1 MDARS
6 IEILTSSFWPILK
19 AGISFTIPLTLI
31 SFALGTTLAVFVAI
45 IRISKVPVLNKI
57 CELYVWIIRGTPLLV
72 QLFLV
77 FFGLPKV
84 GVVINPMPSGILVF
98 TLSIG
103 AYSSEIIRAA
113 ILSIPKGQWEAAMSL
128 GMSYPQQLLRI
139 ILPQAFKISVP
150 PLFNSFIALVKD
162 TSLAANITIP
172 EMFLTTQRITAR
184 NYEPLLMYIEVGFI
198 YLIFCT
204 VLNYVQKE
212 KNQRN
217 YGYAGLGR
225 CHMLQIKHL
234 NKYFGENHVLKD
246 ISLEI
251 ESHKTMAIIGSSGSG
266 KSTLLRCINLL
277 ETPDSG
283 TISLDG
289 KALDFSKKLP
299 KHQKAA
305 FTKKT
310 GMVFQSFNLFPHKT
324 ALENIMEGPVTVL
337 KKSKAEAC
345 RDAIELLKRVGL
357 EDKKDSYP
365 HQLSGGQQQRI
376 AIARALAMK
385 PEILLFDEPTSAL
398 DPELGAGVLSLIK
411 ELSREDYTII
421 VVTHNMSFAREVSE
435 EVVFVE
441 KGEILAKGSYDELVN
456 LHNDRITQFLS
467 YLD

>member
-1 MDARS
+1 
-6 IEILTSSFWPILK
+6 
-19 AGISFTIPLTLI
+19 
-31 SFALGTTLAVFVAI
+31 
-45 IRISKVPVLNKI
+45 
-57 CELYVWIIRGTPLLV
+57 
-72 QLFLV
+72 
-77 FFGLPKV
+77 
-84 GVVINPMPSGILVF
+84 
-98 TLSIG
+98 
-103 AYSSEIIRAA
+103 
-113 ILSIPKGQWEAAMSL
+113 
-128 GMSYPQQLLRI
+128 
-139 ILPQAFKISVP
+139 
-150 PLFNSFIALVKD
+150 
-162 TSLAANITIP
+162 
-172 EMFLTTQRITAR
+172 
-184 NYEPLLMYIEVGFI
+184 
-198 YLIFCT
+198 
-204 VLNYVQKE
+204 
-212 KNQRN
+212 
-217 YGYAGLGR
+217 
-225 CHMLQIKHL
+225 MLQIKHL
-234 NKYFGENHVLKD
+234 NKYFGDNHVLKD
-246 ISLEI
+246 INLEI

-283 TISLDG
+283 KIGLDG
-289 KALDFSKKLP
+289 EELDFSKKLP

-345 RDAIELLKRVGL
+345 REAMELLKRVGL

-411 ELSREDYTII
+411 ELSQEDYTII
-421 VVTHNMSFAREVSE
+421 VVTHNMPFAREVSE

>member
-1 MDARS
+1 
-6 IEILTSSFWPILK
+6 
-19 AGISFTIPLTLI
+19 
-31 SFALGTTLAVFVAI
+31 
-45 IRISKVPVLNKI
+45 
-57 CELYVWIIRGTPLLV
+57 
-72 QLFLV
+72 
-77 FFGLPKV
+77 
-84 GVVINPMPSGILVF
+84 
-98 TLSIG
+98 
-103 AYSSEIIRAA
+103 
-113 ILSIPKGQWEAAMSL
+113 
-128 GMSYPQQLLRI
+128 
-139 ILPQAFKISVP
+139 
-150 PLFNSFIALVKD
+150 
-162 TSLAANITIP
+162 
-172 EMFLTTQRITAR
+172 
-184 NYEPLLMYIEVGFI
+184 
-198 YLIFCT
+198 
-204 VLNYVQKE
+204 
-212 KNQRN
+212 
-217 YGYAGLGR
+217 
-225 CHMLQIKHL
+225 MLQIKHL

-305 FTKKT
+305 FTQKT
-310 GMVFQSFNLFPHKT
+310 GMFFQSFNLFPHKP

>member
-1 MDARS
+1 
-6 IEILTSSFWPILK
+6 
-19 AGISFTIPLTLI
+19 
-31 SFALGTTLAVFVAI
+31 
-45 IRISKVPVLNKI
+45 
-57 CELYVWIIRGTPLLV
+57 
-72 QLFLV
+72 
-77 FFGLPKV
+77 
-84 GVVINPMPSGILVF
+84 
-98 TLSIG
+98 
-103 AYSSEIIRAA
+103 
-113 ILSIPKGQWEAAMSL
+113 
-128 GMSYPQQLLRI
+128 
-139 ILPQAFKISVP
+139 
-150 PLFNSFIALVKD
+150 
-162 TSLAANITIP
+162 
-172 EMFLTTQRITAR
+172 
-184 NYEPLLMYIEVGFI
+184 
-198 YLIFCT
+198 
-204 VLNYVQKE
+204 
-212 KNQRN
+212 
-217 YGYAGLGR
+217 
-225 CHMLQIKHL
+225 MLQIKHL

-365 HQLSGGQQQRI
+365 NQLSGGQQQRI

>member
-1 MDARS
+1 
-6 IEILTSSFWPILK
+6 
-19 AGISFTIPLTLI
+19 
-31 SFALGTTLAVFVAI
+31 
-45 IRISKVPVLNKI
+45 
-57 CELYVWIIRGTPLLV
+57 
-72 QLFLV
+72 
-77 FFGLPKV
+77 
-84 GVVINPMPSGILVF
+84 
-98 TLSIG
+98 
-103 AYSSEIIRAA
+103 
-113 ILSIPKGQWEAAMSL
+113 
-128 GMSYPQQLLRI
+128 
-139 ILPQAFKISVP
+139 
-150 PLFNSFIALVKD
+150 
-162 TSLAANITIP
+162 
-172 EMFLTTQRITAR
+172 
-184 NYEPLLMYIEVGFI
+184 
-198 YLIFCT
+198 
-204 VLNYVQKE
+204 
-212 KNQRN
+212 
-217 YGYAGLGR
+217 
-225 CHMLQIKHL
+225 MLQIKHL
-234 NKYFGENHVLKD
+234 NKYFGDNHVLKD
-246 ISLEI
+246 INLEI

-283 TISLDG
+283 KIGLDG
-289 KALDFSKKLP
+289 EELDFSKKLP

-345 RDAIELLKRVGL
+345 REAMELLKRVGL

-385 PEILLFDEPTSAL
+385 PEILLVDEPTSAL

-411 ELSREDYTII
+411 ELSQEDYTII

>member
-1 MDARS
+1 
-6 IEILTSSFWPILK
+6 
-19 AGISFTIPLTLI
+19 
-31 SFALGTTLAVFVAI
+31 
-45 IRISKVPVLNKI
+45 
-57 CELYVWIIRGTPLLV
+57 
-72 QLFLV
+72 
-77 FFGLPKV
+77 
-84 GVVINPMPSGILVF
+84 
-98 TLSIG
+98 
-103 AYSSEIIRAA
+103 
-113 ILSIPKGQWEAAMSL
+113 
-128 GMSYPQQLLRI
+128 
-139 ILPQAFKISVP
+139 
-150 PLFNSFIALVKD
+150 
-162 TSLAANITIP
+162 
-172 EMFLTTQRITAR
+172 
-184 NYEPLLMYIEVGFI
+184 
-198 YLIFCT
+198 
-204 VLNYVQKE
+204 
-212 KNQRN
+212 
-217 YGYAGLGR
+217 
-225 CHMLQIKHL
+225 MLQIKHL
-234 NKYFGENHVLKD
+234 NKFFGDNHVLKD
-246 ISLEI
+246 INLEI

-283 TISLDG
+283 KIGLDG
-289 KALDFSKKLP
+289 EELDFSKKLP

-345 RDAIELLKRVGL
+345 REAMELLKRVGL

-411 ELSREDYTII
+411 ELSQEDYTII

>member
-1 MDARS
+1 
-6 IEILTSSFWPILK
+6 
-19 AGISFTIPLTLI
+19 
-31 SFALGTTLAVFVAI
+31 
-45 IRISKVPVLNKI
+45 
-57 CELYVWIIRGTPLLV
+57 
-72 QLFLV
+72 
-77 FFGLPKV
+77 
-84 GVVINPMPSGILVF
+84 
-98 TLSIG
+98 
-103 AYSSEIIRAA
+103 
-113 ILSIPKGQWEAAMSL
+113 
-128 GMSYPQQLLRI
+128 
-139 ILPQAFKISVP
+139 
-150 PLFNSFIALVKD
+150 
-162 TSLAANITIP
+162 
-172 EMFLTTQRITAR
+172 
-184 NYEPLLMYIEVGFI
+184 
-198 YLIFCT
+198 
-204 VLNYVQKE
+204 
-212 KNQRN
+212 
-217 YGYAGLGR
+217 
-225 CHMLQIKHL
+225 MLQIKHL

-365 HQLSGGQQQRI
+365 HQLSGGQQQRV

>member
-1 MDARS
+1 
-6 IEILTSSFWPILK
+6 
-19 AGISFTIPLTLI
+19 
-31 SFALGTTLAVFVAI
+31 
-45 IRISKVPVLNKI
+45 
-57 CELYVWIIRGTPLLV
+57 
-72 QLFLV
+72 
-77 FFGLPKV
+77 
-84 GVVINPMPSGILVF
+84 
-98 TLSIG
+98 
-103 AYSSEIIRAA
+103 
-113 ILSIPKGQWEAAMSL
+113 
-128 GMSYPQQLLRI
+128 
-139 ILPQAFKISVP
+139 
-150 PLFNSFIALVKD
+150 
-162 TSLAANITIP
+162 
-172 EMFLTTQRITAR
+172 
-184 NYEPLLMYIEVGFI
+184 
-198 YLIFCT
+198 
-204 VLNYVQKE
+204 
-212 KNQRN
+212 
-217 YGYAGLGR
+217 
-225 CHMLQIKHL
+225 MLQIKHL

-310 GMVFQSFNLFPHKT
+310 GMVFQSFNLSPHKT

>member
-1 MDARS
+1 
-6 IEILTSSFWPILK
+6 
-19 AGISFTIPLTLI
+19 
-31 SFALGTTLAVFVAI
+31 
-45 IRISKVPVLNKI
+45 
-57 CELYVWIIRGTPLLV
+57 
-72 QLFLV
+72 
-77 FFGLPKV
+77 
-84 GVVINPMPSGILVF
+84 
-98 TLSIG
+98 
-103 AYSSEIIRAA
+103 
-113 ILSIPKGQWEAAMSL
+113 
-128 GMSYPQQLLRI
+128 
-139 ILPQAFKISVP
+139 
-150 PLFNSFIALVKD
+150 
-162 TSLAANITIP
+162 
-172 EMFLTTQRITAR
+172 
-184 NYEPLLMYIEVGFI
+184 
-198 YLIFCT
+198 
-204 VLNYVQKE
+204 
-212 KNQRN
+212 
-217 YGYAGLGR
+217 
-225 CHMLQIKHL
+225 MLQIKHL

-385 PEILLFDEPTSAL
+385 PEILLSDEPTSAL

>member
-1 MDARS
+1 
-6 IEILTSSFWPILK
+6 
-19 AGISFTIPLTLI
+19 
-31 SFALGTTLAVFVAI
+31 
-45 IRISKVPVLNKI
+45 
-57 CELYVWIIRGTPLLV
+57 
-72 QLFLV
+72 
-77 FFGLPKV
+77 
-84 GVVINPMPSGILVF
+84 
-98 TLSIG
+98 
-103 AYSSEIIRAA
+103 
-113 ILSIPKGQWEAAMSL
+113 
-128 GMSYPQQLLRI
+128 
-139 ILPQAFKISVP
+139 
-150 PLFNSFIALVKD
+150 
-162 TSLAANITIP
+162 
-172 EMFLTTQRITAR
+172 
-184 NYEPLLMYIEVGFI
+184 
-198 YLIFCT
+198 
-204 VLNYVQKE
+204 
-212 KNQRN
+212 
-217 YGYAGLGR
+217 
-225 CHMLQIKHL
+225 MLQIKHL

-266 KSTLLRCINLL
+266 KSTVLRCINLL

>member
-1 MDARS
+1 
-6 IEILTSSFWPILK
+6 
-19 AGISFTIPLTLI
+19 
-31 SFALGTTLAVFVAI
+31 
-45 IRISKVPVLNKI
+45 
-57 CELYVWIIRGTPLLV
+57 
-72 QLFLV
+72 
-77 FFGLPKV
+77 
-84 GVVINPMPSGILVF
+84 
-98 TLSIG
+98 
-103 AYSSEIIRAA
+103 
-113 ILSIPKGQWEAAMSL
+113 
-128 GMSYPQQLLRI
+128 
-139 ILPQAFKISVP
+139 
-150 PLFNSFIALVKD
+150 
-162 TSLAANITIP
+162 
-172 EMFLTTQRITAR
+172 
-184 NYEPLLMYIEVGFI
+184 
-198 YLIFCT
+198 
-204 VLNYVQKE
+204 
-212 KNQRN
+212 
-217 YGYAGLGR
+217 
-225 CHMLQIKHL
+225 MLQIKHL
-234 NKYFGENHVLKD
+234 NKYFGDNHVLKD
-246 ISLEI
+246 INLEI

-283 TISLDG
+283 SISLDG
-289 KALDFSKKLP
+289 NTLDFSRKLP

-345 RDAIELLKRVGL
+345 QDAMELLKRVGL

-411 ELSREDYTII
+411 ELSQEDYTII

>member
-1 MDARS
+1 
-6 IEILTSSFWPILK
+6 
-19 AGISFTIPLTLI
+19 
-31 SFALGTTLAVFVAI
+31 
-45 IRISKVPVLNKI
+45 
-57 CELYVWIIRGTPLLV
+57 
-72 QLFLV
+72 
-77 FFGLPKV
+77 
-84 GVVINPMPSGILVF
+84 
-98 TLSIG
+98 
-103 AYSSEIIRAA
+103 
-113 ILSIPKGQWEAAMSL
+113 
-128 GMSYPQQLLRI
+128 
-139 ILPQAFKISVP
+139 
-150 PLFNSFIALVKD
+150 
-162 TSLAANITIP
+162 
-172 EMFLTTQRITAR
+172 
-184 NYEPLLMYIEVGFI
+184 
-198 YLIFCT
+198 
-204 VLNYVQKE
+204 
-212 KNQRN
+212 
-217 YGYAGLGR
+217 
-225 CHMLQIKHL
+225 MLQIKHL

-324 ALENIMEGPVTVL
+324 ALENIIEGPVTVL

>member
-1 MDARS
+1 
-6 IEILTSSFWPILK
+6 
-19 AGISFTIPLTLI
+19 
-31 SFALGTTLAVFVAI
+31 
-45 IRISKVPVLNKI
+45 
-57 CELYVWIIRGTPLLV
+57 
-72 QLFLV
+72 
-77 FFGLPKV
+77 
-84 GVVINPMPSGILVF
+84 
-98 TLSIG
+98 
-103 AYSSEIIRAA
+103 
-113 ILSIPKGQWEAAMSL
+113 
-128 GMSYPQQLLRI
+128 
-139 ILPQAFKISVP
+139 
-150 PLFNSFIALVKD
+150 
-162 TSLAANITIP
+162 
-172 EMFLTTQRITAR
+172 
-184 NYEPLLMYIEVGFI
+184 
-198 YLIFCT
+198 
-204 VLNYVQKE
+204 
-212 KNQRN
+212 
-217 YGYAGLGR
+217 
-225 CHMLQIKHL
+225 MLQIKRL

>member
-1 MDARS
+1 
-6 IEILTSSFWPILK
+6 
-19 AGISFTIPLTLI
+19 
-31 SFALGTTLAVFVAI
+31 
-45 IRISKVPVLNKI
+45 
-57 CELYVWIIRGTPLLV
+57 
-72 QLFLV
+72 
-77 FFGLPKV
+77 
-84 GVVINPMPSGILVF
+84 
-98 TLSIG
+98 
-103 AYSSEIIRAA
+103 
-113 ILSIPKGQWEAAMSL
+113 
-128 GMSYPQQLLRI
+128 
-139 ILPQAFKISVP
+139 
-150 PLFNSFIALVKD
+150 
-162 TSLAANITIP
+162 
-172 EMFLTTQRITAR
+172 
-184 NYEPLLMYIEVGFI
+184 
-198 YLIFCT
+198 
-204 VLNYVQKE
+204 
-212 KNQRN
+212 
-217 YGYAGLGR
+217 
-225 CHMLQIKHL
+225 MLQIKHL

-398 DPELGAGVLSLIK
+398 DPDLGAGVLSLIK

>member
-1 MDARS
+1 
-6 IEILTSSFWPILK
+6 
-19 AGISFTIPLTLI
+19 
-31 SFALGTTLAVFVAI
+31 
-45 IRISKVPVLNKI
+45 
-57 CELYVWIIRGTPLLV
+57 
-72 QLFLV
+72 
-77 FFGLPKV
+77 
-84 GVVINPMPSGILVF
+84 
-98 TLSIG
+98 
-103 AYSSEIIRAA
+103 
-113 ILSIPKGQWEAAMSL
+113 
-128 GMSYPQQLLRI
+128 
-139 ILPQAFKISVP
+139 
-150 PLFNSFIALVKD
+150 
-162 TSLAANITIP
+162 
-172 EMFLTTQRITAR
+172 
-184 NYEPLLMYIEVGFI
+184 
-198 YLIFCT
+198 
-204 VLNYVQKE
+204 
-212 KNQRN
+212 
-217 YGYAGLGR
+217 
-225 CHMLQIKHL
+225 MLQIKHL
-234 NKYFGENHVLKD
+234 NKYFGDNHVLKD
-246 ISLEI
+246 INLEI
-251 ESHKTMAIIGSSGSG
+251 ESHKTMVIIGSSGSG

-283 TISLDG
+283 KIGLDG
-289 KALDFSKKLP
+289 EELDFSKKLP

-345 RDAIELLKRVGL
+345 REAMELLKRVGL

-411 ELSREDYTII
+411 ELSQEDYTII